1 MNKFID
7 VKKLLNSIK
16 DNNGEK
22 PKIIP
27 ITESYFFD
35 MDKFE
40 NDIEAF
46 KWFNDIEE
54 FKQVSNI
61 GDEEPILVFFFKQFF
76 NSDGV
81 FYDICI
87 SVTKDANVCMAFKNA
102 LSDTPTKT
110 YKYYDLENKTIC
122 ETDKGFIT
130 TLFEL
135 RQRDINDDC
144 YLISYM
150 AKRGIKND
158 VFTSV
163 MGLNTFFRNHKVN
176 ITPEELFSFL
186 NYAINSDEMNSYL
199 ESCQLKGI
207 SLTENEKYSKFF
219 ELNEYENILLLYKL
233 RQSNNNDLGSAKKKI
248 K

>member
-1 MNKFID
+1 MNKLID

-22 PKIIP
+22 PKIMP

-35 MDKFE
+35 LDTFE
-40 NDIEAF
+40 TENKAF
-46 KWFNDIEE
+46 EWFYNIDS

-61 GDEEPILVFFFKQFF
+61 GDEEPLLVFFFQQFF
-76 NSDGV
+76 NGDGI

-102 LSDTPTKT
+102 LSDAYEKT
-110 YKYYDLENKTIC
+110 YKYYDLENNTVC

-130 TLFEL
+130 TLFDN
-135 RQRDINDDC
+135 RQRDISDDC
-144 YLISYM
+144 KLISYM
-150 AKRGIKND
+150 ASIGIKNNT
-158 VFTSV
+158 FTSV
-163 MGLNTFFRNHKVN
+163 MGLNSFFRNHKVN
-176 ITPEELFSFL
+176 LTPEELFSFL
-186 NYAINSDEMNSYL
+186 NYAINSDEINLYM

-207 SLTENEKYSKFF
+207 SLTDNDIYSKFF
-219 ELNEYENILLLYKL
+219 ELNNYENILLIYKL
-233 RQSNNNDLGSAKKKI
+233 RKNNNEDLDSVKKKV